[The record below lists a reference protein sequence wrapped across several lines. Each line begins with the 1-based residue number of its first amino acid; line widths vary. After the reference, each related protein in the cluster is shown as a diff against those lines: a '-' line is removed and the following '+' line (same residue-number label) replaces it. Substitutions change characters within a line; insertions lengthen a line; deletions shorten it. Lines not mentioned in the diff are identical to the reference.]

1 MKNRKRL
8 VSILAGF
15 MALVLLLSLVLSL
28 IPVSAHAYESS
39 SEIRAQINALKQEKA
54 AIQAQIKEVKE
65 QYKQNEDEIADVVAR
80 KNVIDQEIG
89 LLSTELININ
99 EQISAFNVLIADKQD
114 ELDNAESRYMELNE
128 NTKDRIQAMEEDGG
142 ITYWEVLFKANSFS
156 DLLDRMNMVEEIAAS
171 DQRRLKALGE
181 AAENVEEA
189 QKELEGEKADL
200 QTVKEE
206 LDATQAELDVKRE
219 EADALIQ
226 ELLAKGMELEEL
238 EELFEQQEQAFLEEI
253 VQQEQAYNAAKHRE
267 YLEWL
272 ATSETTQPP
281 TTQPVGG
288 GGTNNSSG
296 VTGGDNGS
304 SGNNGGGA
312 ANVGSGWRMPVS
324 YTHYMSPFGNR
335 TAPTA
340 GASSFHQGVDLSA
353 PSGTPIYA
361 SRGGQVSTATYGSA
375 AGYYVKINHLDGYSS
390 IYMHMT
396 NYVVSAGQNVSQGQL
411 IGYVGK
417 TGVATG
423 YHLHFGIMYN
433 GAYVNPSQFLDFGPL
448 YKG

>member
-15 MALVLLLSLVLSL
+15 MAIMMLVTLVLSL
-28 IPVSAHAYESS
+28 IPVPTHAYESS
-39 SEIRAQINALKQEKA
+39 SEIRTQINALKKEKE
-54 AIQAQIKEVKE
+54 AIREQIKDVKE
-65 QYKQNEDEIADVVAR
+65 QYKANEDEIADVVAR

-99 EQISAFNVLIADKQD
+99 DQISAYNVLIADKQD
-114 ELDNAESRYMELNE
+114 ELDNAEARYIELNE
-128 NTKDRIQAMEEDGG
+128 NTKDRIRAMEEDGSLS
-142 ITYWEVLFKANSFS
+142 YWEVLFKANSFS

-171 DQRRLKALGE
+171 DQRRLKELGE

-189 QKELEGEKADL
+189 QEALELEKADL
-200 QTVKEE
+200 QETKLE
-206 LDATQAELDVKRE
+206 LDATQKELDAKRE

-226 ELLAKGMELEEL
+226 DLLAKGMELEEL
-238 EELFEQQEQAFLEEI
+238 EALFEEQERAFLEEI
-253 VQQEQAYNAAKHRE
+253 RQQEQAYNEAKHRE

-281 TTQPVGG
+281 TQPTTGG
-288 GGTNNSSG
+288 TTNNSSG
-296 VTGGDNGS
+296 TNSGTNSGSASTGTS
-304 SGNNGGGA
+304 WI
-312 ANVGSGWRMPVS
+312 VPVS
-324 YTHYMSPFGNR
+324 YKRLESPFGNR

-353 PSGTPIYA
+353 AQGTPVYA

-375 AGYYVKINHLDGYSS
+375 AGYYVKINHMDGFSS
-390 IYMHMT
+390 IYMHLT

-411 IGYVGK
+411 IGYVGN

-433 GAYVNPSQFLDFGPL
+433 GAYVNPANYVAL
-448 YKG
+448 Y